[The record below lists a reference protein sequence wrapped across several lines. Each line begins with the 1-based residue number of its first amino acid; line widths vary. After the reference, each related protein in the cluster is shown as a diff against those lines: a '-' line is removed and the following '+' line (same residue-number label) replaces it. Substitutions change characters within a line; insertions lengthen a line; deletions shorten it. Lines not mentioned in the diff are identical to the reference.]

1 MAILRAL
8 AAGEGYPGRLAKFRY
23 PHYKK
28 SEREIAEQLTGH
40 WREDHLFS
48 LQQALKMYDAIQ
60 ERIADYEREILRK
73 PGDMEREERNSADNR
88 CLRSETLRAP
98 VRSHAS
104 LEDVEQICL
113 LSRFESP
120 RSRESEIDPLCG
132 LLSLPRRAIISSQL
146 NRIVTRRQKIR

>member
-73 PGDMEREERNSADNR
+73 PGDMEREELRGQPMPAVGNAASA
-88 CLRSETLRAP
+88 S
-98 VRSHAS
+98 
-104 LEDVEQICL
+104 
-113 LSRFESP
+113 
-120 RSRESEIDPLCG
+120 
-132 LLSLPRRAIISSQL
+132 SLPRLIGRCRADLSLVPI
-146 NRIVTRRQKIR
+146 RITSEPRV